1 MQVLDDGLDEALAVL
16 PDLVAQPLVEVEVLP
31 ARGHHGE
38 VDDEGHGLRV
48 EEDGE
53 RLQVLRH
60 VQDPA
65 QPRGLQLALGLSGKL
80 KIRICSPRVRF
91 FDLKFEFN
99 RPAVAIAND

>member
-38 VDDEGHGLRV
+38 VDDEGDGLRV

-65 QPRGLQLALGLSGKL
+65 QPRSLKLAFGLCIQIDDS
-80 KIRICSPRVRF
+80 
-91 FDLKFEFN
+91 
-99 RPAVAIAND
+99 